1 MIDIIILFL
10 LLMGTL
16 VGLKRGFIL
25 QFIKLI
31 SFVVSILVAS
41 MFYQSLA
48 PQLTWIP
55 APDFSSGQAQ
65 LAFFSGN
72 LETAYYNTIAFIILF
87 ILTKI
92 LLAIIG
98 GLLTTIASIPVIKQ
112 VNKLLGGVLGFLE
125 TYLFVFILLFVAA
138 LLPVDALQTMMSK
151 SILAD
156 VIVSNTPYLSSLVKD
171 LWATY
176 GA

>member
-31 SFVVSILVAS
+31 SFVVSILVAF

-55 APDFSSGQAQ
+55 APNFSGGQAQ

-138 LLPVDALQTMMSK
+138 LLPVDALQTMLSK
-151 SILAD
+151 SMLAD
-156 VIVSNTPYLSSLVKD
+156 VIVGNTPYLSSLVKD
-171 LWATY
+171 LWTTY
-176 GA
+176 GV

>member
-25 QFIKLI
+25 QFIRLI

-55 APDFSSGQAQ
+55 APNFSGGQAQ

-138 LLPVDALQTMMSK
+138 LLPVDALQTMLSK
-151 SILAD
+151 SVLAD
-156 VIVSNTPYLSSLVKD
+156 AIVSNTPYLSGLVKD
-171 LWATY
+171 LWTTY
-176 GA
+176 GV

>member
-55 APDFSSGQAQ
+55 APNFSGGQAQ

-138 LLPVDALQTMMSK
+138 LLPVDALQTMLSK

-156 VIVSNTPYLSSLVKD
+156 AIVSNTPYLSGLVKD
-171 LWATY
+171 LWTTY
-176 GA
+176 GV

>member
-16 VGLKRGFIL
+16 VGLKRGFII
-25 QFIKLI
+25 QFIKLV
-31 SFVVSILVAS
+31 SFIVSILVAS
-41 MFYQSLA
+41 LFYKALA

-55 APDFSSGQAQ
+55 SPDFSGGQAP
-65 LAFFSGN
+65 LAFISGN
-72 LETAYYNTIAFIILF
+72 LETAYYHTIAFIILF

-92 LLAIIG
+92 LLVIIG

-112 VNKLLGGVLGFLE
+112 MNKLLGGVLGFLE

-138 LLPVDALQTMMSK
+138 LLPVDTLQILMSK

-156 VIVSNTPYLSSLVKD
+156 VIVNHTPYLSSLVNE
-171 LWATY
+171 LWTTY

>member
-55 APDFSSGQAQ
+55 APNFSGGQAQ

-138 LLPVDALQTMMSK
+138 LLPVDALQTMLSK

-156 VIVSNTPYLSSLVKD
+156 AIVSNTPYLSGLIKD
-171 LWATY
+171 LWTTY
-176 GA
+176 GV

>member
-1 MIDIIILFL
+1 VIDIIILFL

-25 QFIKLI
+25 QLIKLI

-55 APDFSSGQAQ
+55 APNFSGGQAQ

-156 VIVSNTPYLSSLVKD
+156 VIVGNTPYLSSLVKD
-171 LWATY
+171 LWTTY
-176 GA
+176 GV